1 MKKVLKKYITID
13 IQPILCDAK
22 AVLRGLLTIVFLL
35 MAAFSV
41 GQIPIGDLPIYWAP
55 GRSNTTSINVN
66 NAIGV
71 SFQDIKRAAVFMC
84 VTRTESQGGGGFS
97 GTLINTALNCYDRDV
112 PDKRRFYILTAE
124 HNITIAYKNV
134 AEVIAYISFD
144 MEMSHATDRVGTND
158 QTRPVYKVN
167 LKIVVSDASADMVLL
182 EVMNPIDLTKDDGLN
197 GAFYNAYAAGWQL
210 LSLDDGGGSIANI
223 SHPKIDLK
231 KLFDKPEKQAIHN
244 AIQYKSKSQDGSIVP
259 RRFDDLYLFYGPYAG
274 GASGPEPGSSGSG
287 WFMKYG
293 TEYKL
298 ISVHSAPIPVPKD
311 DNSNS
316 AGPGAGT
323 SALSNLWFYKD
334 KNDVTRGGLL
344 NNNGLIDHLDPN
356 QTWVRKVP
364 GGYVKD
370 LLRIPE
376 ATDLNQALQP
386 GLDYPAPDVS
396 LNLQRSFVFL
406 QKSSQPAAGNTF
418 YPYPYLNTING
429 IKLTDNTGVVKKV
442 FLKVLQP
449 VSDTETRLLYGA
461 MADGSGDNMA
471 GESKF
476 QNKPMPFADIPEE
489 EDIINPLTNAR
500 LSSNDFKT
508 RLLYIFSAKL
518 KVLEKNVFPYSPEI
532 WQKLSLAT
540 NLSTTHDTRIVLSNE
555 GSSELKVQAVGIP
568 GVIPSNARSI
578 FSQTS
583 MPHAWKSKKYRLLA
597 GVSADNLYIDN
608 VRITGGGMLGAFSK
622 ETSTGNNGGYLNL
635 VNDFYKFGTIT
646 VSTAGG
652 QQESIDF
659 NIGVN
664 APAGV
669 SYYYKVWIDYRPA
682 DEEVVEGDPY
692 YTFTSPLAPSKLIM
706 EGSSTGNSIAFNH
719 LIPDDAA
726 LQMVPGTTRLCR
738 LRIAISATNDIPA
751 AGYGSFP
758 SGEVED
764 YLIKLVAP
772 ADPRGVKRKAEDF
785 IPVGGDADEVCDLG
799 SPDPPPGS
807 ENKQVDVYDATAPA
821 ACNIYTSETD
831 AGKKAALNSTSPII
845 GNYSIQLDGANY
857 IKIDN
862 GHSFIQN
869 SFTQRTVSFWLD
881 NDESH
886 AGNEILY
893 DEGGTEPGGG
903 LGIRIID
910 NGPAAPV
917 QSLEVGVK
925 VDGLPLETLVAE
937 MDDRIID
944 PSHPHRVLVTL
955 VFDKGHLALYQN
967 GTLSAEKYVP
977 FEEVGFHQGE
987 AAFGGTNGTNVFGST
1002 DAGYTGSADDILIYS
1017 SALSEEDIVALAEEY
1032 PTYHTMLQNRLVSN
1046 ELAARL
1052 LPVSPLPSATG
1063 SADLVLYPN
1072 PVKGNGDI
1080 TIMAEIRQP
1089 GRVSVQIIDMQGRVA
1104 CERNFS
1110 GVGGGYQQIALRNV
1124 SLKAATYI
1132 VKVMTRAHVQTG
1144 KLVVEE

>member
-1 MKKVLKKYITID
+1 MKKVLKKYKTVD
-13 IQPILCDAK
+13 IQPILCGAK
-22 AVLRGLLTIVFLL
+22 SVLPGLLTIVFLL
-35 MAAFSV
+35 IAAFSV
-41 GQIPIGDLPIYWAP
+41 GQKPIGKVTSNWLPGQSDA
-55 GRSNTTSINVN
+55 STINVN

-71 SFQDIKRAAVFMC
+71 SFQDIKRAGVFMYL
-84 VTRTESQGGGGFS
+84 TDGGGCS

-112 PDKRRFYILTAE
+112 PNKRRFYILTAE
-124 HNITIAYKNV
+124 HSITIAYKKV

-158 QTRPVYKVN
+158 KTRPLYKVN
-167 LKIVVSDASADMVLL
+167 LKKVVNDSLADMVLL
-182 EVMNPIDLTKDDGLN
+182 EVMDDIDLTRTDGLH

-210 LSLDDGGGSIANI
+210 LSLGVGGESIANI
-223 SHPKIDLK
+223 SHPKKDFK
-231 KLFDKPEKQAIHN
+231 KLLDKPKKQSTQN
-244 AIQYKSKSQDGSIVP
+244 AIQYNTVSPIGDGSVDV
-259 RRFDDLYLFYGPYAG
+259 RRLDDLYLFYGPYAG
-274 GASGPEPGSSGSG
+274 GASGTEPGSSGSG
-287 WFMKYG
+287 WFMKDG

-298 ISVHSAPIPVPKD
+298 ISVTSGDSPFNNDV
-311 DNSNS
+311 NYNS
-316 AGPGAGT
+316 AAT

-334 KNDVTRGGLL
+334 KNDVRRGGLL
-344 NNNGLIDHLDPN
+344 NNNGLIDYLDPN
-356 QTWVRKVP
+356 QTWVSKVP

-370 LLRIPE
+370 LLPIPE

-386 GLDYPAPDVS
+386 GFDYPAPDVS

-597 GVSADNLYIDN
+597 GGATDNLYIDKVKIGQVA
-608 VRITGGGMLGAFSK
+608 VRWFPAYSK
-622 ETSTGNNGGYLNL
+622 EISTGNNGGFLNL
-635 VNDFYKFGTIT
+635 VNDFYKFGSIK

-652 QQESIDF
+652 QQKSIAF
-659 NIGVN
+659 NIGVK

-669 SYYYKVWIDYRPA
+669 NYYYKVWIDYRPA

-692 YTFTSPLAPSKLIM
+692 YTFTSQPLAPSKLIM
-706 EGSSTGNSIAFNH
+706 EGNSTGNSIAFSH
-719 LIPDDAA
+719 VLPDYAA
-726 LQMVPGTTRLCR
+726 LQMVPGTTRLFR
-738 LRIAISATNDIPA
+738 LRIAISAANDIPG

-764 YLIKLVAP
+764 YLIKLAAP
-772 ADPRGVKRKAEDF
+772 AKPGGPKVEAMVF
-785 IPVGGDADEVCDLG
+785 IPVGAGGADEVCDLG
-799 SPDPPPGS
+799 LTDPPAESGDEP
-807 ENKQVDVYDATAPA
+807 DVNDATAPP
-821 ACNIYTSETD
+821 ACNTLTSETD

-1144 KLVVEE
+1144 KLVVEQ